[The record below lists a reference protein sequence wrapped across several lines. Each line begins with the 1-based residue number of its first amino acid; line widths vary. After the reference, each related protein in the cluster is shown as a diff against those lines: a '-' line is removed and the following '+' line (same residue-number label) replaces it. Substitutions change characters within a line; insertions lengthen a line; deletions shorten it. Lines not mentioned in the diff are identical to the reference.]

1 MKLRDDSPIGRALH
15 DPLREPL
22 GLALRDDL
30 EEHRIKTMWEHIDH
44 APRRRPGAWVLALGT
59 AMLVAAVLLIT
70 LSPARRDQRLV
81 LTSGDVPTVLEAK
94 SGASSP
100 RFEDGSQVNL
110 TKGSR
115 IEVLRNDAQSFVTAL
130 RRGAAHFDVKPGG
143 PRRWIVEAGELSVEV
158 VGTRF
163 SVERQGTTTSV
174 NVEHGLV
181 LVRGERVPSGV
192 VRLGA
197 GERFELRASSV
208 VSTPSASVTLAPATP
223 PPARVPVPGNSS
235 PASSAS
241 ASASAAGESEPH
253 DAVDRELSLADV
265 ARTRRDH
272 AAAVGHFEAAWRQA
286 APGDSR
292 RGMAGLSLSRLLMT
306 TDPAKAATILRGSVA
321 DMPQPLMEDAMAR
334 LVEAEARAGNAAAAN
349 LAAADYLRRF
359 PQGRRVSEVR
369 RWSGQ

>member
-1 MKLRDDSPIGRALH
+1 MKVRDESPIGRALH

-22 GLALRDDL
+22 RLALRDDL
-30 EEHRIKTMWEHIDH
+30 DEQRVKTMWEHIDH
-44 APRRRPGAWVLALGT
+44 APRRRPGSWVLALGT

-70 LSPARRDQRLV
+70 LTPARHDQRLV
-81 LTSGDVPTVLEAK
+81 LASGEAPTLLEAK

-110 TKGSR
+110 AKGSR

-208 VSTPSASVTLAPATP
+208 ASTPSASATLAPAPP
-223 PPARVPVPGNSS
+223 PPAGLPVPGNSS

-241 ASASAAGESEPH
+241 AIATGENEPD

-286 APGDSR
+286 GPGDSR

-306 TDPAKAATILRGSVA
+306 TDPAKAATILRGSIA

-349 LAAADYLRRF
+349 LAAAEYLRRF
-359 PQGRRVSEVR
+359 PQGRRASEVR